1 MHYGK
6 ARTTLKDSTRMSPYL
21 LVYGK
26 EVKMLIS
33 LELNALI
40 SVVNTE
46 DTKDSSPIQRR
57 IDQLLKLEE
66 ERSKALN

>member
-1 MHYGK
+1 MK
-6 ARTTLKDSTRMSPYL
+6 LTEALWEIKTTPKDSTRMTLYL

-26 EVKMLIS
+26 EAKIPIK

-46 DTKDSSPIQRR
+46 YTKDTSPTQKR
-57 IDQLLKLEE
+57 INQLINMEE
-66 ERSKALN
+66 E

>member
-1 MHYGK
+1 MKLTYVLWESI
-6 ARTTLKDSTRMSPYL
+6 TTLKDSTMMFSYL

-26 EVKMLIS
+26 EDKILIS

-46 DTKDSSPIQRR
+46 DT
-57 IDQLLKLEE
+57 
-66 ERSKALN
+66 